1 MMKIKN
7 LFYLALLPLS
17 VAGAVF
23 SYKFISKRLI
33 RGRRV
38 RNAGL
43 LSERDTYILEILES
57 RFKYLAVDGKIET
70 TSKNFLSM
78 YPQQVGELIEA
89 RDIARSFSKLHKHY
103 PDIIYKKKVNG
114 KEVRTNAGYLWVYKP
129 KSIDE

>member
-17 VAGAVF
+17 VAGAVL

-43 LSERDTYILEILES
+43 LSERDAYILEILES
-57 RFKYLAVDGKIET
+57 RFKYLAVDGKMET

-78 YPQQVGELIEA
+78 YPQQVGELIKA
-89 RDIARSFSKLHKHY
+89 RDIAYSFSRLHEHY

>member
-43 LSERDTYILEILES
+43 LSKRDTYILEILEIIS
-57 RFKYLAVDGKIET
+57 
-70 TSKNFLSM
+70 
-78 YPQQVGELIEA
+78 A
-89 RDIARSFSKLHKHY
+89 RDEIIAKFNSHLK
-103 PDIIYKKKVNG
+103 
-114 KEVRTNAGYLWVYKP
+114 
-129 KSIDE
+129 

>member
-17 VAGAVF
+17 VAGAVL
-23 SYKFISKRLI
+23 SYKFISNKPI
-33 RGRRV
+33 KGRRERHV
-38 RNAGL
+38 RF
-43 LSERDTYILEILES
+43 LSKRDVHILKILES